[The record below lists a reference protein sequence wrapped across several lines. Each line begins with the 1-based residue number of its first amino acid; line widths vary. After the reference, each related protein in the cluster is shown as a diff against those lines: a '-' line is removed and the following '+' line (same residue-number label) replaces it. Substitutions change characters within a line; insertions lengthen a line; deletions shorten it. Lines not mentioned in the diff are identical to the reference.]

1 MFYQNYSVEDHPN
14 YSIENVIFSYFMVIL
29 LPKKSAYHQQLRIL
43 SGEKKKQQ
51 PLRYWKTEMF
61 LATAKHSSIRR
72 CCHSKIIGFGI
83 LVLFL

>member
-43 SGEKKKQQ
+43 SGKKKKNNNLLDIGKQKCFWLQ
-51 PLRYWKTEMF
+51 LNI
-61 LATAKHSSIRR
+61 LQSGDAATQK
-72 CCHSKIIGFGI
+72 
-83 LVLFL
+83 L